1 MQGLAFMSIHFLQI
15 YISPCVLAKSSVLQL
30 TMDIDFHLLC
40 SAHVQFQPL
49 KEERDLGRE

>member
-15 YISPCVLAKSSVLQL
+15 YISPCVLAQSSVLQL

-49 KEERDLGRE
+49 KEERD